1 MPDTLPTLD
10 PAGEALLRRH
20 ADWWQRKG
28 TLIARVQGAPLEP
41 LWLPLAD
48 GTLAQE
54 DIDLTPEMLDL
65 DRLADGALAGVA
77 APSGVLASGLGHA
90 SAGQTSGALQLNGD
104 LFEVVAPYT
113 RVPWVEAILGNP
125 VRAMIQGGSMRTS
138 TFVRQWPD
146 WERRTVRRHEGWLGV
161 LGRLTELLATRSEGR
176 RAVVHTLMRGP
187 SDLAEAVL
195 GPELMCL
202 SLFEHQAELR
212 SFLEEATDTFITIL
226 FEQLRRIPTVAGGYV
241 NPFGIWAP
249 GTVVRTQCDASVLL
263 SPRHYGRWFLPYDS
277 RISAAVDYSI
287 IHLHSCSLHVVDEL
301 LKVERPQAI
310 QVIIET
316 GPNVPSLAQ
325 LIPIF
330 RRILAVKPLLVEGPL
345 TEDELHLLQD
355 ALPPDGLCIIAR
367 QAAW

>member
-1 MPDTLPTLD
+1 MTEPLLATTLD
-10 PAGEALLRRH
+10 PAGQTLLKRH

-28 TLIARVQGAPLEP
+28 MLVARVQGAPLEP

-48 GTLAQE
+48 GTLAQ
-54 DIDLTPEMLDL
+54 DDMDLTPEMLDL
-65 DRLADGALAGVA
+65 DRLAGETLTPG
-77 APSGVLASGLGHA
+77 PLGI
-90 SAGQTSGALQLNGD
+90 NGD
-104 LFEVVAPYT
+104 LFETAAPFT

-125 VRAMIQGGSMRTS
+125 VRATIQGGSMRTS
-138 TFVRQWPD
+138 TIVREWPD
-146 WERRTVRRHEGWLGV
+146 WERRAVRRHEGWLAA
-161 LGRLTELLATRSEGR
+161 LARLTELLATRSGGR

-212 SFLEEATDTFITIL
+212 SFLEEATDTFLAIL
-226 FEQLRRIPTVAGGYV
+226 FEQLRRIPQVAGGYV

-263 SPRHYGRWFLPYDS
+263 SPRHYGRWFLPYDE

-310 QVIIET
+310 QVTIET
-316 GPNVPSLAQ
+316 GPNVPTLAQ
-325 LIPIF
+325 LAPIF
-330 RRILAVKPLLVEGPL
+330 RRILTAKPLIADGPM
-345 TEDELHLLQD
+345 TDDDVRLLQD